1 MDIALYLLRVTYKE
15 VISVDITIE
24 QLEDVIMVTLPGEY
38 LDASTVKNFKSDISP
53 VIDGSGNHVVFDMS
67 QLQFIDSSGLGAIL
81 SCLRKLNGA
90 GGDLKLCSMTKP
102 VRALF
107 ELVRMHRIMDI
118 YNSRE
123 EAVSAFK

>member
-1 MDIALYLLRVTYKE
+1 MDLVVEHHADVT
-15 VISVDITIE
+15 V
-24 QLEDVIMVTLPGEY
+24 VTLPGEY
-38 LDASTVKNFKSDISP
+38 LDASTVKAFKADISP
-53 VIDGSGNHVVFDMS
+53 IIDGSGTKAVFDMS
-67 QLQFIDSSGLGAIL
+67 SLQFIDSSGLGAIL

-90 GGDLKLCSMTKP
+90 GGDLKLCGMTKP

-118 YNSRE
+118 YNTRD